1 MINIRHA
8 YDQELERIIER
19 NEYLINPEEQPFK
32 PSYLDYNYYGMKPM
46 MLDRL
51 TGFDR
56 VLQEY
61 HLNNRKKITRLNE
74 EDCMKLLK
82 FIFPDIYKIKT
93 HPTED
98 WDRIDYHVPSHNLF
112 IDHKKR
118 NKFYYQED
126 GGMTLDRP
134 KYEELMKE
142 ENGYILNS
150 TDIGLFM
157 WNVKLLGDIEWIY
170 QENTPV
176 ETEGTKRIGETEPCE
191 ITYLDYN
198 KCNDLTYLLLQY
210 T

>member
-1 MINIRHA
+1 MNIRNT
-8 YDQELERIIER
+8 YDQKLEKIID
-19 NEYLINPEEQPFK
+19 NYKYQHK
-32 PSYLDYNYYGMKPM
+32 PSYLDFNSKNRVPV
-46 MLDRL
+46 LVSRL
-51 TGFDR
+51 SGFEKVVAQYDQHIR
-56 VLQEY
+56 S
-61 HLNNRKKITRLNE
+61 KIKALNE
-74 EDCMKLLK
+74 EDCMELLK
-82 FIFPDIYKIKT
+82 NVFPDIYKIKT

-98 WDRIDYHVPSHNLF
+98 YDRIDYHVPNHNLF

-142 ENGYILNS
+142 DNGYILNS
-150 TDIGLFM
+150 TKIGLFM
-157 WNVKLLGDIEWIY
+157 WNVKLLTDIEWIY

-176 ETEGTKRIGETEPCE
+176 TTEGTKRIGETEPCE

>member
-1 MINIRHA
+1 MV
-8 YDQELERIIER
+8 
-19 NEYLINPEEQPFK
+19 PVFT
-32 PSYLDYNYYGMKPM
+32 
-46 MLDRL
+46 DRL
-51 TGFDR
+51 TGYKR
-56 VLQEY
+56 TLAE
-61 HLNNRKKITRLNE
+61 HHKNNRMKITRLNE

-93 HPTED
+93 HATED

-118 NKFYYQED
+118 NKFYFQED

-142 ENGYILNS
+142 DNGYILNS
-150 TDIGLFM
+150 TNIGIFM
-157 WNVKLLGDIEWIY
+157 WNVKLLGDIDWIY
-170 QENTPV
+170 QENTPIT
-176 ETEGTKRIGETEPCE
+176 TEGTKMVGETEPCE